1 MSLNDCGQLILASAS
16 PRRRELLQQVGVKF
30 RVEVADIDETPLS
43 AETPA
48 AYVAR
53 LALGKAQK
61 VAANNPGCVVLG
73 SDTTVVLDDEILG
86 KPENDADAR
95 RILATLA
102 GRRHQVMT
110 AVALVRDD
118 QQRQQTVITQVHF
131 AALTA
136 AQIAAYVA
144 TGEPADKAGAYGIQG
159 LGAVL
164 VDAIDGSYSNVVG
177 LPLTET
183 AAMLQEF
190 NIPIWDKD

>member
-16 PRRRELLQQVGVKF
+16 PRRRELLQQIGVKF
-30 RVEVADIDETPLS
+30 RLEVADIDETPLS

-118 QQRQQTVITQVHF
+118 LQRQQTVITQVHF

>member
-1 MSLNDCGQLILASAS
+1 LILASAS
-16 PRRRELLQQVGVKF
+16 PRRRELLQQIGVKF

>member
-1 MSLNDCGQLILASAS
+1 MTDAKGLILASAS
-16 PRRRELLQQVGVKF
+16 PRRRELLQQIGVQF
-30 RVEVADIDETPLS
+30 RVQVADIDETPQ
-43 AETPA
+43 ARETPA

-61 VAANNPGCVVLG
+61 VAAANPGCVVLG

-86 KPENDADAR
+86 KPENDADAAR
-95 RILATLA
+95 MLAALA

-110 AVALVRDD
+110 AVALVQDD
-118 QQRQQTVITQVHF
+118 QQRVQTVITNVHF
-131 AALTA
+131 TSLSA
-136 AQIAAYVA
+136 AQITAYVA

-164 VDAIDGSYSNVVG
+164 VDAIEGSYSNVVG

>member
-1 MSLNDCGQLILASAS
+1 MTEAKGLILASAS
-16 PRRRELLQQVGVKF
+16 PRRRELLQQIGVQF
-30 RVEVADIDETPLS
+30 RVQVADIDETPQ
-43 AETPA
+43 AGETPA

-61 VAANNPGCVVLG
+61 VAAANPGCVVLG

-86 KPENDADAR
+86 KPENDADAAR
-95 RILATLA
+95 MLAALA

-110 AVALVRDD
+110 AVALVQDD
-118 QQRQQTVITQVHF
+118 QQRVQTVITNVHF
-131 AALTA
+131 TPLTA
-136 AQIAAYVA
+136 AQITAYVA

-164 VDAIDGSYSNVVG
+164 VDAIEGSYSNVVG

>member
-1 MSLNDCGQLILASAS
+1 MTDTTGLILASAS
-16 PRRRELLQQVGVKF
+16 PRRRELLQQIGVKF
-30 RVEVADIDETPLS
+30 RIEVADIDETPLS
-43 AETPA
+43 AEPPA

-61 VAANNPGCVVLG
+61 IAAENPGCVVLG

-86 KPENDADAR
+86 KPENADDAAR
-95 RILATLA
+95 MLAALA

-110 AVALVRDD
+110 AVALVKDD
-118 QQRQQTVITQVHF
+118 QQRVQTVITNVHF
-131 AALTA
+131 APLSA
-136 AQIAAYVA
+136 AQISAYVA

-164 VDAIDGSYSNVVG
+164 VDAIEGSYSNVVG

-183 AAMLQEF
+183 AAMLQQF
-190 NIPIWDKD
+190 DIPIWDKD

>member
-16 PRRRELLQQVGVKF
+16 PRRRELLQQIGVKF

-110 AVALVRDD
+110 AVALERDD

>member
-16 PRRRELLQQVGVKF
+16 PRRRELLQQIGVKF

-73 SDTTVVLDDEILG
+73 SDTTVVLDNEILG

-95 RILATLA
+95 RILTTLA
-102 GRRHQVMT
+102 GRCHQVMT

>member
-1 MSLNDCGQLILASAS
+1 MTDAKGLILASAS
-16 PRRRELLQQVGVKF
+16 PRRRELLQQIGVQF
-30 RVEVADIDETPLS
+30 RVQVADIDETPQ
-43 AETPA
+43 AGETPA

-61 VAANNPGCVVLG
+61 VAAANPGCVVLG

-86 KPENDADAR
+86 KPENDADAACM
-95 RILATLA
+95 LATLA

-110 AVALVRDD
+110 AVALVKDD
-118 QQRQQTVITQVHF
+118 QQRVQTVITNVHF
-131 AALTA
+131 TPLTA
-136 AQIAAYVA
+136 AKITAYVA

-164 VDAIDGSYSNVVG
+164 VDAIEGSYSNVVG

>member
-1 MSLNDCGQLILASAS
+1 MTDTTGLILASAS
-16 PRRRELLQQVGVKF
+16 PRRRELLQQIGVKF
-30 RVEVADIDETPLS
+30 RIEVADIDETPLS
-43 AETPA
+43 AEHPA

-61 VAANNPGCVVLG
+61 IAAENPGCVVLG

-86 KPENDADAR
+86 KPENADDAAR
-95 RILATLA
+95 MLAALA

-110 AVALVRDD
+110 AVALVKDD
-118 QQRQQTVITQVHF
+118 QQRVQTVITNVHF
-131 AALTA
+131 APLSA
-136 AQIAAYVA
+136 AQISAYVA

-164 VDAIDGSYSNVVG
+164 VDAIEGSYSNVVG

-183 AAMLQEF
+183 AAMLQQF
-190 NIPIWDKD
+190 DIPIWDKD

>member
-1 MSLNDCGQLILASAS
+1 MTMAKTMILASAS
-16 PRRRELLQQVGVKF
+16 PRRRELLQQIDVQF
-30 RVEVADIDETPLS
+30 RVQVADIDETPLR

-48 AYVAR
+48 VYVAR
-53 LALGKAQK
+53 LALAKAQK
-61 VAANNPGCVVLG
+61 VAAANPGCVVLG

-86 KPENDADAR
+86 KPENDADATR
-95 RILATLA
+95 MLAALA

-110 AVALVRDD
+110 AVALVQDD
-118 QQRQQTVITQVHF
+118 QQRVQTVITDVHF
-131 AALTA
+131 APLSA

-164 VDAIDGSYSNVVG
+164 VDAIEGSYSNVVG

>member
-1 MSLNDCGQLILASAS
+1 MTEAKGLILASAS
-16 PRRRELLQQVGVKF
+16 PRRRELLQQIGVQF
-30 RVEVADIDETPLS
+30 RVQVADIDETPQ
-43 AETPA
+43 AGETPA

-61 VAANNPGCVVLG
+61 VAAANPGCVVLG

-86 KPENDADAR
+86 KPENADDAAR
-95 RILATLA
+95 MLAALA

-110 AVALVRDD
+110 AVALVKDD
-118 QQRQQTVITQVHF
+118 QQRVQTVITNVHF
-131 AALTA
+131 APLTA
-136 AQIAAYVA
+136 AQITAYVA

-164 VDAIDGSYSNVVG
+164 VDAIEGSYSNVVG

>member
-16 PRRRELLQQVGVKF
+16 PRRRELLQQIGVKF

-102 GRRHQVMT
+102 GRCHQVMT